1 MRKVI
6 AFGVNLDVVAK
17 LSENSNFEVFRMRLG
32 ELGDWGDE
40 HSVALQKS

>member
-17 LSENSNFEVFRMRLG
+17 VGENSNFEVFGMRLG
-32 ELGDWGDE
+32 ELGDE